1 MTSSS
6 TRRRWCRGVAGGAV
20 GLGLAGCSGTQLI
33 NAFVPRSTYVL
44 REGLPYGEDP
54 RQRLDLYLP
63 EQPRPPGGHPV
74 VLFFYGGSWNS
85 GERASYRF
93 VGEALAAR
101 GIAVALADYRL
112 YPQVRYPAFL
122 EDGAMAC
129 AWLRQHAAAH
139 GLDLHRFTIGGH
151 SAGAYNAAML
161 VMDARWLAGV
171 KLTPSVFNA
180 WFGLAGPYD
189 FIPIEN
195 PDVKPVFFHPNEP
208 PDSQP
213 MAHVRAGLPPTFLAV
228 GGKDD
233 LVDPKRNTLAMA
245 EALQRQGVAVTL
257 KVYERTSHVS
267 LLGAVAPPLRFLAPV
282 LDDLSAFIL
291 AAPPVSPA

>member
-1 MTSSS
+1 MTLSR
-6 TRRRWCRGVAGGAV
+6 TRRRWCRGVAGGVV

-33 NAFVPRSTYVL
+33 NAFVPRGTYVL
-44 REGLPYGEDP
+44 RESLAFGDDP

-63 EQPRPPGGHPV
+63 DAAAPPDGHPL
-74 VLFFYGGSWNS
+74 VLFFYGGSWR
-85 GERASYRF
+85 GGDRGSYRF

-101 GIAVALADYRL
+101 GFAVAIADYRV
-112 YPQVRYPAFL
+112 YPQVRYPAFV
-122 EDGAMAC
+122 EDGALAC
-129 AWLRQHAAAH
+129 AWLHREAKAQ
-139 GLDLHRFTIGGH
+139 GLDRRRFTVGGH

-161 VMDARWLAGV
+161 VLDARWLAKV
-171 KLTPSVFNA
+171 QLSPAIFNA

-213 MAHVRAGLPPTFLAV
+213 IAHVRRGVPPTFLAV
-228 GGKDD
+228 GGKDE
-233 LVDPKRNTLAMA
+233 LVDPKRNTMALA
-245 EALQRQGVAVTL
+245 EALQGQGTAVTL

-282 LDDLSAFIL
+282 LEDLTAFL
-291 AAPPVSPA
+291 RAAPARPD